1 MAGQEEYTALRKQDI
16 RDREGSIIVY
26 SVASRS
32 SFARVANSCNQI
44 CSIRE
49 SGVSNFDFYIS
60 GQKYLSPLILVGNH
74 CERPTQHE
82 VSIQEGSTLTR
93 ELECDFVEVSA
104 KNYVNVENM
113 FYTSVRQVHS
123 KRLEELGEL
132 GNLQQ
137 GPAAHGSCFK
147 EASKISRFL
156 RRARL
161 RRFLERRHLS
171 EKIAKPFSQIYHHQI

>member
-16 RDREGSIIVY
+16 RGGEGSIIVY
-26 SVASRS
+26 SVVSRS
-32 SFARVANSCNQI
+32 SFARVANSYNQI

-49 SGVSNFDFYIS
+49 PGVSNFDLYIS
-60 GQKYLSPLILVGNH
+60 SQKYPSPIILVGNY

-82 VSIQEGSTLTR
+82 VSIQEASTLTK
-93 ELECDFVEVSA
+93 ELESDFVEVSA
-104 KNYVNVENM
+104 KNYVNVENI
-113 FYTSVRQVHS
+113 FYNSVRQVHS

-137 GPAAHGSCFK
+137 GPVVHGSCFK

-156 RRARL
+156 RRTRF
-161 RRFLERRHLS
+161 RRFGRTRLYVNAS
-171 EKIAKPFSQIYHHQI
+171 